1 MFIQPTLRKLM
12 TIFEKFCLG
21 GFKEKN
27 KTVCFLPYLAFS
39 CKLFAKIVLFMQKIK
54 ITVKI

>member
-21 GFKEKN
+21 GFKEKIN
-27 KTVCFLPYLAFS
+27 VCFLPYLAFS